1 MRSGGGDG
9 DGGGPCPQRP
19 LHLPSVPSVPSCR
32 LCIPLHSTPL
42 PPRGPAGRGRGR
54 GLSWSSGPGPRAC
67 GGRGP
72 TDQTRPPRPG
82 RTGPHHT
89 GPDPTGPAP
98 NAASR
103 RRLNFAFHPL
113 STGREA
119 ASFPAG
125 GGDSSPPTPLTVTP
139 AHHVLEV

>member
-1 MRSGGGDG
+1 MRSGGG
-9 DGGGPCPQRP
+9 GGGPCLVHSGLFTFP
-19 LHLPSVPSVPSCR
+19 PSPPAGCVFAS
-32 LCIPLHSTPL
+32 LHSTPL

-72 TDQTRPPRPG
+72 ADQTPEAGPD
-82 RTGPHHT
+82 RTTSHHT